1 MAKQS
6 KPTNP
11 SSATPPTNPVQA
23 WIERLI
29 ATLDPD
35 YPSVF
40 VPGQAA
46 GIDEPAAGY
55 MGPTKP
61 DFVLAD
67 DEGWGGPRV

>member
-6 KPTNP
+6 TPTNP
-11 SSATPPTNPVQA
+11 PSAAAPTSVVADLIQ
-23 WIERLI
+23 RLI

-46 GIDEPAAGY
+46 GIDEPAQGY
-55 MGPTKP
+55 MGRGKP
-61 DFVLAD
+61 DFIQAD
-67 DEGWGGPRV
+67 DEGWGPRG